1 MRKSGFKFIS
11 IVIIIAMVLSIAGC
25 GDDSE
30 TKVITK
36 KKVIDRYHE
45 AESSS
50 DESTSSEDSA
60 SGSGDDYIST
70 PSGGSD
76 SSDDTSS
83 DNSSESLP
91 LYEVDLDGKGYSDAD
106 ARIGMG
112 LYHYYLGDW
121 NETFGDIYGEEMSF
135 MNTSFGDA
143 DSAALAKENNSVV
156 WIGPGDAFDDRNT
169 LVFKDG
175 FEEQLEM
182 TVQAYKNA
190 GLWDSVAGFHFDEPC
205 LKYTGEQF
213 KVLTKYL
220 AETYPNKRI
229 FPVVSVYEI
238 RDNAPA
244 GTFVGEMSYE
254 NYGYVTDI
262 GFDWYGTADIDE
274 HRTLLNEMKEKIG
287 RSDVRIWFFPCT
299 SKIYADQDEDYM
311 IEHLNMCYE
320 LLKEQ
325 ENPGG
330 LMLYTWTT
338 YGTMTGLQEL
348 LDPDLGYKY
357 ERLAAR
363 IVEIGKEINSNPYRY
378 NKSKN

>member
-1 MRKSGFKFIS
+1 MNKFGFKFIS

-50 DESTSSEDSA
+50 DESTSSEDST
-60 SGSGDDYIST
+60 SSSENDYIST

-156 WIGPGDAFDDRNT
+156 WIGPGEPFNDRNT

-182 TVQAYKNA
+182 TV
-190 GLWDSVAGFHFDEPC
+190 
-205 LKYTGEQF
+205 
-213 KVLTKYL
+213 
-220 AETYPNKRI
+220 YP
-229 FPVVSVYEI
+229 
-238 RDNAPA
+238 
-244 GTFVGEMSYE
+244 
-254 NYGYVTDI
+254 
-262 GFDWYGTADIDE
+262 
-274 HRTLLNEMKEKIG
+274 
-287 RSDVRIWFFPCT
+287 
-299 SKIYADQDEDYM
+299 
-311 IEHLNMCYE
+311 
-320 LLKEQ
+320 
-325 ENPGG
+325 
-330 LMLYTWTT
+330 
-338 YGTMTGLQEL
+338 
-348 LDPDLGYKY
+348 
-357 ERLAAR
+357 
-363 IVEIGKEINSNPYRY
+363 
-378 NKSKN
+378 